1 MRNREK
7 LSLVTIV
14 LVMTLVLMMSVTI
27 YAAENPETGGTGD
40 VMNVLKGALGEV
52 DLSGLEVNGVNLG
65 KVDLGGIDLSGI
77 DLKGGN
83 ISAEGLKDADL
94 NGKAEEYLKAIG
106 YSDEDIAKLKSSLS
120 ESFNDKVTAV
130 VNAALTGKEA
140 GEAADAQEKL
150 QETAPE
156 PEIYVVKRGDNLSK
170 IAKKRYGD
178 SSKWIVIYNLNRN
191 QIRDPNRIEIGQ
203 RLIIA

>member
-14 LVMTLVLMMSVTI
+14 LVMALVLMMSVTI
-27 YAAENPETGGTGD
+27 NAAENLETGGTGNI
-40 VMNVLKGALGEV
+40 MNVLKGALGKV

-65 KVDLGGIDLSGI
+65 TVDLGGIDLGGI

-83 ISAEGLKDADL
+83 VGVEGLKDADL
-94 NGKAEEYLKAIG
+94 KGKPEEYLKSLG
-106 YSDEDIAKLKSSLS
+106 YSDEDIAKLKATLS

-130 VNAALTGKEA
+130 VNAALTGKET
-140 GEAADAQEKL
+140 GEATDAEIL
-150 QETAPE
+150 QETAHE

-170 IAKKRYGD
+170 IAKKMYGD
-178 SSKWIVIYNLNRN
+178 SSKWTVIYNLNRD

>member
-14 LVMTLVLMMSVTI
+14 LVMALVLMMSVTI
-27 YAAENPETGGTGD
+27 NAAENLETGGTGNI
-40 VMNVLKGALGEV
+40 MNVLKGALGKV

-65 KVDLGGIDLSGI
+65 TVDLSGIDLGGI

-83 ISAEGLKDADL
+83 IGVEGLKDADL
-94 NGKAEEYLKAIG
+94 KGKPEEYLKSLG
-106 YSDEDIAKLKSSLS
+106 YSDEDIAKLKATLS
-120 ESFNDKVTAV
+120 ESFNEKVTAV
-130 VNAALTGKEA
+130 VNAALTGKET
-140 GEAADAQEKL
+140 GEATDAEIL

-178 SSKWIVIYNLNRN
+178 SSKWTVIYNLNRD

>member
-14 LVMTLVLMMSVTI
+14 LVMALVLMMSVTI
-27 YAAENPETGGTGD
+27 NAAENLETGGTGNI
-40 VMNVLKGALGEV
+40 MNVLKGTLGKV

-65 KVDLGGIDLSGI
+65 TVDLSGIDLGGI

-83 ISAEGLKDADL
+83 IGVEGLKDADL
-94 NGKAEEYLKAIG
+94 KGKPEEYLKSLG
-106 YSDEDIAKLKSSLS
+106 YSDEDIAKLKATLS
-120 ESFNDKVTAV
+120 ESFNEKVTAV
-130 VNAALTGKEA
+130 VNAALTGKET
-140 GEAADAQEKL
+140 GEATDAEIL

-170 IAKKRYGD
+170 IAKKMYGD
-178 SSKWIVIYNLNRN
+178 SSKWTVIYNLNRD

>member
-1 MRNREK
+1 MKNREK

-14 LVMTLVLMMSVTI
+14 LVMALVLMMSVTI
-27 YAAENPETGGTGD
+27 NAAENLESGGTGNI
-40 VMNVLKGALGEV
+40 MNVLKGALGKV

-65 KVDLGGIDLSGI
+65 TVDLGGIDLGGI

-83 ISAEGLKDADL
+83 VGVEGLKDADL
-94 NGKAEEYLKAIG
+94 KGKPEEYLKSLG
-106 YSDEDIAKLKSSLS
+106 YSDEDIAKLKATLS
-120 ESFNDKVTAV
+120 ESFNEKVTAV
-130 VNAALTGKEA
+130 VNAALTGKET
-140 GEAADAQEKL
+140 GEATDAEIL

-170 IAKKRYGD
+170 IAKKMYGD
-178 SSKWIVIYNLNRN
+178 SSKWTVIYNLNRD

>member
-14 LVMTLVLMMSVTI
+14 LVMALVLMMSVTI
-27 YAAENPETGGTGD
+27 NAAENLETGGTGNI
-40 VMNVLKGALGEV
+40 MNVLNGALGKV

-65 KVDLGGIDLSGI
+65 NVDLGGIDFGGI

-83 ISAEGLKDADL
+83 IGVEGLKDADL
-94 NGKAEEYLKAIG
+94 KGKPEEYLKSLG
-106 YSDEDIAKLKSSLS
+106 YSDEDIAKLKAALS
-120 ESFNDKVTAV
+120 ESFNEKVTAV
-130 VNAALTGKEA
+130 VNAALTGKET
-140 GEAADAQEKL
+140 GEATDAEKL

-178 SSKWIVIYNLNRN
+178 SSKWIVIYNLNRD

-203 RLIIA
+203 RLIIS

>member
-14 LVMTLVLMMSVTI
+14 LVMALVLMMSVTI
-27 YAAENPETGGTGD
+27 NAAENLETGGTGNI
-40 VMNVLKGALGEV
+40 MNVLKGALGKV

-65 KVDLGGIDLSGI
+65 TVDLGGIDLGGI

-83 ISAEGLKDADL
+83 VGVEGLKDADL
-94 NGKAEEYLKAIG
+94 KGKPEEYLKSLG
-106 YSDEDIAKLKSSLS
+106 YSDEDIAKLKATLS
-120 ESFNDKVTAV
+120 ESFNEKVTAV
-130 VNAALTGKEA
+130 VNAALTGKET
-140 GEAADAQEKL
+140 GEAADAEIL

-178 SSKWIVIYNLNRN
+178 STKWTVIYNLNRD

>member
-14 LVMTLVLMMSVTI
+14 LVMALVLMMSVTI
-27 YAAENPETGGTGD
+27 NAAENLETGGTGNI
-40 VMNVLKGALGEV
+40 MNVLKGALGKV

-65 KVDLGGIDLSGI
+65 NVDLGGIDLGGI

-83 ISAEGLKDADL
+83 VGVEGLKDADL
-94 NGKAEEYLKAIG
+94 KGKPEEYLKSLG
-106 YSDEDIAKLKSSLS
+106 YSDEDIAKLKATLS
-120 ESFNDKVTAV
+120 ESFNEKVTAV
-130 VNAALTGKEA
+130 VNAALTGKET
-140 GEAADAQEKL
+140 GEATDAEIL

-178 SSKWIVIYNLNRN
+178 SSKWTVIYNLNRD

>member
-14 LVMTLVLMMSVTI
+14 LVMALVLMMSVTI
-27 YAAENPETGGTGD
+27 NAAENLETGGTGNI
-40 VMNVLKGALGEV
+40 MNVLKGTLGKV

-65 KVDLGGIDLSGI
+65 TVDLGGIDLGGI

-83 ISAEGLKDADL
+83 IGVEGLKDADL
-94 NGKAEEYLKAIG
+94 KGKPEEYLKSLG
-106 YSDEDIAKLKSSLS
+106 YSDEDIAKLKAALS
-120 ESFNDKVTAV
+120 ESFNEKVTAV
-130 VNAALTGKEA
+130 VNAALTGKET
-140 GEAADAQEKL
+140 GEATDAEIL

-178 SSKWIVIYNLNRN
+178 SSKWTVIYNLNRD

>member
-14 LVMTLVLMMSVTI
+14 LVMALVLMMSVTI
-27 YAAENPETGGTGD
+27 NAAENLETGGTGNI
-40 VMNVLKGALGEV
+40 MNVLKGALGKV

-65 KVDLGGIDLSGI
+65 TVDLGGIDLGGI

-83 ISAEGLKDADL
+83 VGVEGLKDADL
-94 NGKAEEYLKAIG
+94 KGKPEEYLKSLG
-106 YSDEDIAKLKSSLS
+106 YSDEDIAKLKATLS
-120 ESFNDKVTAV
+120 ESFNEKVTAV
-130 VNAALTGKEA
+130 VNAALTGKET
-140 GEAADAQEKL
+140 GEATDAEIL

-178 SSKWIVIYNLNRN
+178 SSKWTVIYNLNRD

>member
-14 LVMTLVLMMSVTI
+14 LVMALVLMMSVTI
-27 YAAENPETGGTGD
+27 NAAENLETGGTGNI
-40 VMNVLKGALGEV
+40 MNVLNGALGKV

-65 KVDLGGIDLSGI
+65 NVDLGGIDLGGI

-83 ISAEGLKDADL
+83 IGVEGLKDADL
-94 NGKAEEYLKAIG
+94 KGKPEEYLKSLG
-106 YSDEDIAKLKSSLS
+106 YSDEDIAKLKAALS
-120 ESFNDKVTAV
+120 ESFNEKVTAI
-130 VNAALTGKEA
+130 VNAALTGKET
-140 GEAADAQEKL
+140 GEASDAEIL

-178 SSKWIVIYNLNRN
+178 SSKWIVIYNLNRD

-203 RLIIA
+203 RLIIS

>member
-14 LVMTLVLMMSVTI
+14 LVMALVLMMSVTI
-27 YAAENPETGGTGD
+27 NAAENLETGGTGNI
-40 VMNVLKGALGEV
+40 MNVLKGALGNV
-52 DLSGLEVNGVNLG
+52 DLSGLEVNGVNMG
-65 KVDLGGIDLSGI
+65 AVDLGGIDLGGI

-83 ISAEGLKDADL
+83 IGVEGLKDADL
-94 NGKAEEYLKAIG
+94 KGKPEEYLKSLG
-106 YSDEDIAKLKSSLS
+106 YSDEDIAKLKATLS
-120 ESFNDKVTAV
+120 ESFNEKVTAV
-130 VNAALTGKEA
+130 VNAALTGKET
-140 GEAADAQEKL
+140 GEATEAEIL

-178 SSKWIVIYNLNRN
+178 SSKWTVIYNLNRD
-191 QIRDPNRIEIGQ
+191 QIRDPNKIEIGQ

>member
-14 LVMTLVLMMSVTI
+14 LVMALVLMMSVTI
-27 YAAENPETGGTGD
+27 NAAENLETGGTGNI
-40 VMNVLKGALGEV
+40 MNVLKGALGKV

-65 KVDLGGIDLSGI
+65 TVDLSGIDLGGI

-83 ISAEGLKDADL
+83 IGVEGLKDADL
-94 NGKAEEYLKAIG
+94 KGKPEEYLKSLG
-106 YSDEDIAKLKSSLS
+106 YSDEDIAKLKATLS
-120 ESFNDKVTAV
+120 ESFNEKVTAV
-130 VNAALTGKEA
+130 VNAALTGKET
-140 GEAADAQEKL
+140 GEATDAEIL

-170 IAKKRYGD
+170 IAKKMYGD
-178 SSKWIVIYNLNRN
+178 SSKWTVIYNLNRD